1 LIPTVFG
8 FAAVLLLLLLA
19 VQVVFDLYARSVVS
33 SAATGAV
40 RSVTDFST
48 SRGYDLTSATPN
60 GAEVDAEALAVDRA
74 EAGLGGYARATAFTW
89 LPAPPGEVEL
99 RVSFKLSGTSFSLAT
114 LPLLNTFTRTV
125 RARVERIACPS
136 GASCTIVPAGS

>member
-1 LIPTVFG
+1 VFG

-40 RSVTDFST
+40 RSVTDFSM
-48 SRGYDLTSATPN
+48 SRAYDLTSTTPN
-60 GAEVDAEALAVDRA
+60 GPEADAEAQAVDRA

-125 RARVERIACPS
+125 RARVERIVCPS

>member
-1 LIPTVFG
+1 VFG

-40 RSVTDFST
+40 RSITDFSM
-48 SRGYDLTSATPN
+48 SRTYDLTSTTPN
-60 GAEVDAEALAVDRA
+60 GPEADAEAQAVDRA
-74 EAGLGGYARATAFTW
+74 EAGLGGYAPATAFTW

-125 RARVERIACPS
+125 RARVERIVCPS